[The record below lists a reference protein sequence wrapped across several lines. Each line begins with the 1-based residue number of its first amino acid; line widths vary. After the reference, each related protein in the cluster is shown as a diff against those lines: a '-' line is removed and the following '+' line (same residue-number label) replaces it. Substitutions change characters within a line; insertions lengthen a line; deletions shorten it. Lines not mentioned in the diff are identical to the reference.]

1 MIEIKNLHKAFGQN
15 QVLKGVDITVNKGD
29 VVVVIGPSGSGKT
42 TMLRCIN
49 FLERADEGTITV
61 GDITVDAAKA
71 KKKEIHEIRLRTAM
85 VFQNYNLFA
94 NKTALGNVMEGLT
107 QARGVSKEKAKEI
120 ALDAL
125 EKVGLKDKADYYP
138 SQLSGG
144 QQQRMGIARAV
155 VLNPDV
161 ILFDEPTS
169 GLDGGNMKIVADV
182 LREAAD
188 QKKVILVITHDD
200 ELICRCDSEISIDD
214 CANERKMFNVM
225 L

>member
-94 NKTALGNVMEGLT
+94 NKNGPWKCNGRTDPGK
-107 QARGVSKEKAKEI
+107 RRIK
-120 ALDAL
+120 
-125 EKVGLKDKADYYP
+125 
-138 SQLSGG
+138 
-144 QQQRMGIARAV
+144 
-155 VLNPDV
+155 
-161 ILFDEPTS
+161 
-169 GLDGGNMKIVADV
+169 
-182 LREAAD
+182 
-188 QKKVILVITHDD
+188 
-200 ELICRCDSEISIDD
+200 
-214 CANERKMFNVM
+214 RKGKGDRS
-225 L
+225 

>member
-144 QQQRMGIARAV
+144 QPCGILPDASASGSGAGGRSIKSYQRYCKRR
-155 VLNPDV
+155 DH
-161 ILFDEPTS
+161 
-169 GLDGGNMKIVADV
+169 
-182 LREAAD
+182 
-188 QKKVILVITHDD
+188 HDHSD
-200 ELICRCDSEISIDD
+200 P
-214 CANERKMFNVM
+214 
-225 L
+225 